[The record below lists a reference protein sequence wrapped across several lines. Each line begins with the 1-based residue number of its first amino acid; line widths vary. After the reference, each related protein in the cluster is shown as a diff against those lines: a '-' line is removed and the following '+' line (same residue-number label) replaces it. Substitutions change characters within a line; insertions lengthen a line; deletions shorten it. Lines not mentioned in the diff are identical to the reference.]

1 MKLYTFILLLL
12 PTIILSQNKL
22 TKDLDGDTVLDTIY
36 IDYNTSK
43 IVCKLSS
50 TNFKKI
56 ESKEIEML
64 ADTSSI
70 REAKNGFIFSTD
82 WMRAGY
88 ENQFRYNKKTI
99 KNTFNR
105 YEQI

>member
-1 MKLYTFILLLL
+1 MKIMKLYTFILLLL

-22 TKDLDGDTVLDTIY
+22 TKDLDTIY